1 MMTVPKLASR
11 DCSLVSCCKEP
22 AILADSTPSNVH
34 NFKLHYYQNI
44 PD

>member
-1 MMTVPKLASR
+1 MLQ
-11 DCSLVSCCKEP
+11 KET